1 MCAHGLQ
8 RRLQD
13 REMGVSVE
21 EESGMAF
28 RERRVGIDVAMG
40 QKEPF
45 PVVYQLQVIGQDRE
59 IQHHLV
65 YFRVAI
71 SADGHYLVGH
81 AVQALGNPFRVDSFG
96 YFVTGTVIEDI
107 AQDAKHVTSVLLIKV
122 QHLFKRGKH
131 SVYIGYNQV
140 FHVVGIKGYV
150 SFFRAKDRDSR
161 ANKKEDTPFGMS
173 SSKFMRGMDYSSLD
187 QSMAAIR
194 L

>member
-1 MCAHGLQ
+1 MP
-8 RRLQD
+8 
-13 REMGVSVE
+13 VKE
-21 EESGMAF
+21 EIMMAF
-28 RERRVGIDVAMG
+28 GEILFIVDVSMC
-40 QKEPF
+40 QKETF
-45 PVVYQLQVIGQDRE
+45 SVVYQLQIIGQDRE

-81 AVQALGNPFRVDSFG
+81 AVQTLCDPFRVDSFR
-96 YFVTGTVIEDI
+96 YFVAGTVIKDVS
-107 AQDAKHVTSVLLIKV
+107 QNAKHVTLVFLIKI
-122 QHLFKRGKH
+122 QHLFQGRKH
-131 SVYIGYNQV
+131 SVYIRYNQV